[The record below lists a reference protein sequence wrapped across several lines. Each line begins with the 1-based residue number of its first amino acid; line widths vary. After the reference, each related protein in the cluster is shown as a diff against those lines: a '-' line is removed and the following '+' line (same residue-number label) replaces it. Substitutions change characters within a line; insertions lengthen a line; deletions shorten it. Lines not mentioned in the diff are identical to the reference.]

1 MLTTKEREEIRLL
14 IESEIHTIEE
24 ALEHFRDESAPVPP
38 DVAVGRLSRMDS
50 LVNQETL
57 TIAMD
62 EAVRRLERLRDKIE
76 RIDDA
81 DFGRCA
87 MCGEWISME
96 RLRLAPERGVCV
108 SCLNERKKA
117 QKRA

>member
-1 MLTTKEREEIRLL
+1 MLSAKDREEIRLL

-24 ALEHFRDESAPVPP
+24 ALNHFRDENSPIPP
-38 DVAVGRLSRMDS
+38 DMAIGRLSRMDS

-62 EAVRRLERLRDKIE
+62 EAVRRLEKLRDKLE
-76 RIDDA
+76 RIDDD

-108 SCLNERKKA
+108 SCLNA
-117 QKRA
+117 QKAPKR